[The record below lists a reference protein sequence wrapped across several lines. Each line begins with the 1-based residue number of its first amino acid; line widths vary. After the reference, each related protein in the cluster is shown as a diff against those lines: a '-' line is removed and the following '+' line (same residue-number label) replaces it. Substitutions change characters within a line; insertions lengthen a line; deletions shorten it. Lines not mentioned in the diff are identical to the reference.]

1 MNREELVVDSVVI
14 RLQYWSSY
22 NEHTAIE
29 LPFNKCLT
37 HYVLH
42 LAVML

>member
-1 MNREELVVDSVVI
+1 MNREELVVDSAVI
-14 RLQYWSSY
+14 RRQYWSSY

-29 LPFNKCLT
+29 LPLNRYLT